1 MGILQRTYLLG
12 YPFWKPKEKSRAG
25 NSVES
30 GNLPYENEMEL
41 GGNMAEETIQ
51 RNVNDA
57 PDSLEIGTPAKGG
70 AIKVYGNA
78 NDLEGFKKKID
89 SMIELRKYAQ
99 KVIGE

>member
-1 MGILQRTYLLG
+1 
-12 YPFWKPKEKSRAG
+12 
-25 NSVES
+25 
-30 GNLPYENEMEL
+30 
-41 GGNMAEETIQ
+41 MAEETIQ